1 MEILGKI
8 FGTTARVKIMRLFL
22 LNKNKVFANIDISN
36 RSRVSPEGVRK
47 ELRLLESIEF
57 VKKRPNG
64 YIFNQNFIYTKELEN
79 LLVSTEVLDKDA
91 VASSF
96 KKVGKLKLL
105 VVSGI
110 FIKDKDSRVDLLL
123 VGDNLNKSKI
133 EDSIRKM
140 EAEVGTEMTYAS
152 FTTKDFIYRV
162 AMYDKLVRD
171 ILDFPHEVIF
181 QAKDFSTQVLLK
193 D

>member
-22 LNKNKVFANIDISN
+22 LNKNKVFVNGDIAT
-36 RSRVSPEGVRK
+36 RSRVSIEGVRK
-47 ELRLLESIEF
+47 EIRLLESIEF
-57 VKKRPNG
+57 IKKRPNG
-64 YIFNQNFIYTKELEN
+64 YIFNQNFLYTKELEN
-79 LLVSTEVLDKDA
+79 LLVSTEVLDKEA
-91 VASSF
+91 VATSF

-110 FIKDKDSRVDLLL
+110 FIKDKDSRVDILL

-152 FTTKDFIYRV
+152 FTTKDFIYRL

-181 QAKDFSTQVLLK
+181 QAKELSTQSLIK
-193 D
+193 T

>member
-8 FGTTARVKIMRLFL
+8 FGTPARVKIMRLFL
-22 LNKNKVFANIDISN
+22 LNKNKTFTNADIAT
-36 RSRVSPEGVRK
+36 RSRVSIEGVRK
-47 ELRLLESIEF
+47 EIRLLESIEF
-57 VKKRPNG
+57 IKKRPNG
-64 YIFNQNFIYTKELEN
+64 YIFNQTFKYTKELEN
-79 LLVSTEVLDKDA
+79 LLVSTDVLDKEA
-91 VASSF
+91 VANGF

-105 VVSGI
+105 IVSGI
-110 FIKDKDSRVDLLL
+110 FIKDKDSRVDILL

-152 FTTKDFIYRV
+152 FTTKDFIYRL

-171 ILDFPHEVIF
+171 ILDFPHEVVF
-181 QAKDFSTQVLLK
+181 QAKDISTQALK
-193 D
+193 KS

>member
-22 LNKNKVFANIDISN
+22 LNKNKVFVNGDIST

-47 ELRLLESIEF
+47 EIRLLESIEF
-57 VKKRPNG
+57 IKKRPNG
-64 YIFNQNFIYTKELEN
+64 YIFNQNFLYTKELEN
-79 LLVSTEVLDKDA
+79 LLVSTEVLDKEA
-91 VASSF
+91 VATSF

-110 FIKDKDSRVDLLL
+110 FIKDKDSRVDILL

-152 FTTKDFIYRV
+152 FTTKDFIYRL

-181 QAKDFSTQVLLK
+181 QAKELSTQSLIK
-193 D
+193 T

>member
-22 LNKNKVFANIDISN
+22 LNKNKVFVNADVST
-36 RSRVSPEGVRK
+36 RSRVSTDSARK
-47 ELRLLESIEF
+47 EIRLLESIEF
-57 VKKRPNG
+57 IKKRPNG
-64 YIFNQNFIYTKELEN
+64 YIFNQSFKYTKELEN
-79 LLVSTEVLDKDA
+79 LLVSTDVLDKEA
-91 VASSF
+91 VATSF

-110 FIKDKDSRVDLLL
+110 FIKDKDSRVDILL

-152 FTTKDFIYRV
+152 FTTKDFIYRL

-181 QAKDFSTQVLLK
+181 QAKELSTQSLIK
-193 D
+193 T